1 MTFPVNNNNKRR
13 ESNAEERSI
22 NYTIEEGLGIAR
34 KQLDDLLK
42 NQDEKG
48 KSWVD
53 IKGNPYLKVATLF
66 RVLRDVFKHN
76 LRLKTK
82 VVYDGADRIVIIT
95 TICDLMGRTLASG
108 IAERWKN
115 PKSNN
120 PHFSRATECC
130 QTAAWGRAIKSLFS
144 VGYDIATSDEID
156 LNTTNNIEEEIV

>member
-1 MTFPVNNNNKRR
+1 MYPYKAKRR

-22 NYTIEEGLGIAR
+22 NFEIEEGLDVAR
-34 KQLDDLLK
+34 KKLDDLLK
-42 NQDEKG
+42 NQNEKG
-48 KSWVD
+48 KSWVN

-76 LRLKTK
+76 LILRTK
-82 VVYDGADRIVIIT
+82 VVHDCEHRVVMMVTLRKLDNSF
-95 TICDLMGRTLASG
+95 LASG
-108 IAERWKN
+108 MAERFKN